1 MNFKKINILI
11 LSLLISFISLAQ
23 SPKRIITNNLFKGME
38 ARTSADIDNEFTK
51 AKEDLDKVLL
61 KEPESAMA
69 NLGLAI
75 VYSYDKYSNKDF
87 IKALGY
93 FNKAYEAQSQFTDR
107 DKVILNDLVLKQD
120 NNRRNRSFIDNMDW
134 LNEQIEDKLIKFIRE
149 EKKSNYAKSFLKEF
163 PDSKYYGNVS
173 HILNYI
179 KFREAE
185 NENTVAAFNQFLKD
199 YPESA
204 QADIAKKMRNKLAYK
219 TAISEGSLNSY
230 RNFVEKYP
238 KAEHVGEIKKLMEE
252 MAFKEAYNKHTLE
265 AIERFIVDFPN
276 SSKISEAKVLKHNL
290 LFEWAKSENS
300 LEAYNKFVSSCP
312 EDNRYNDIFN
322 LKAIVLAEQIAK
334 EFSVENHK
342 FTKVFDNQQ
351 LNDFG
356 GGIAKRQNG
365 ELVVAASSRKA
376 AGEMYDSWLLG
387 LDASGKMIWNMF
399 LGNRF
404 DDIVNKVSISAQNEI
419 YVAGITGAIVDSLK
433 GQAWL
438 YKLDSNGNNMFNQRI
453 DIDEVLDF
461 VVYPDNKVLIA
472 GYSKNT
478 KESTFTPN
486 LVKLNA
492 NGKKLWSRAYS
503 SEGKIYNLAN
513 DALGITYVAAGNW
526 IFAIDQAG
534 YLKWDILLDQDIKY
548 TAVGINENN
557 KLVFAGL
564 NASGAFA
571 SAYDIAGEKIWEA
584 PIGIS
589 EYGNIEQ
596 MITLPDN
603 SFVIAG
609 TFNNKIKVVH
619 IDETGAIKSKKEFS
633 LPQGIK
639 LNDLTATDGNFV
651 VISATRLTEKSDL
664 IVFEIGL

>member
-1 MNFKKINILI
+1 MNSKKINILI

-23 SPKRIITNNLFKGME
+23 SPKRIITTNLFKGME
-38 ARTSADIDNEFTK
+38 AITSADIDNELSK
-51 AKEDLDKVLL
+51 AKEDFDKVLL

-87 IKALGY
+87 CKALGY

-107 DKVILNDLVLKQD
+107 DKVILNDLVLKLD
-120 NNRRNRSFIDNMDW
+120 NKRRKRSFIDNMDW
-134 LNEQIEDKLIKFIRE
+134 LNQQIEDKLIKFIRE

-179 KFREAE
+179 EFREAE
-185 NENTVAAFNQFLKD
+185 NKNTVAAFNQFLKD

-219 TAISEGSLNSY
+219 TAISEGSLDSY

-265 AIERFIVDFPN
+265 AIDRFIVEFPN

-290 LFEWAKSENS
+290 LFEWAKSVNS

-322 LKAIVLAEQIAK
+322 LKAIVLAEQIVK
-334 EFSVENHK
+334 EFPVENHK

-376 AGEMYDSWLLG
+376 VGEMYDSWLLG

-438 YKLDSNGNNMFNQRI
+438 YKLDSNGNNIFNQRI

-478 KESTFTPN
+478 KDSTFTPN

-503 SEGKIYNLAN
+503 SKGKIYNLAN
-513 DALGITYVAAGNW
+513 DASGIIYVAAGNW

-534 YLKWDILLDQDIKY
+534 YLIWDILLDQAIKY

-571 SAYDIAGEKIWEA
+571 SAYDIGGEKIWES
-584 PIGIS
+584 PISIS

-596 MITLPDN
+596 IITLPDN
-603 SFVIAG
+603 SFVLAG

-619 IDETGAIKSKKEFS
+619 IDETGGIKSKKEFS

-664 IVFEIGL
+664 IVFKIGL